1 MCCWRVFILERQT
14 LKDVQGD
21 GTEQTYGVGQ
31 DDDGGQGVRERY
43 GGIKGILGAFVEQ
56 AGYVTGLGKNGG

>member
-1 MCCWRVFILERQT
+1 M
-14 LKDVQGD
+14 
-21 GTEQTYGVGQ
+21 EQTYGVGQ

-56 AGYVTGLGKNGG
+56 AGYVTGLGENGG